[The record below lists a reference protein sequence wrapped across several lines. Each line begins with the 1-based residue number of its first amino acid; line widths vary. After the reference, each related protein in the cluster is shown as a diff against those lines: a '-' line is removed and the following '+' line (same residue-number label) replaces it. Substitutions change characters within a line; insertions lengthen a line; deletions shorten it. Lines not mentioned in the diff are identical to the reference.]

1 MYKFNHIVVI
11 QIKIY
16 YKIKIVLVSVIRDI
30 MLMINQFVKNV
41 VYNNVLLVLHNI
53 TVQVALII
61 INYNLMDHLLFVVQ
75 LIQVTYLKTNVYNHV
90 H

>member
-75 LIQVTYLKTNVYNHV
+75 LILVTYLKTNVYNHV